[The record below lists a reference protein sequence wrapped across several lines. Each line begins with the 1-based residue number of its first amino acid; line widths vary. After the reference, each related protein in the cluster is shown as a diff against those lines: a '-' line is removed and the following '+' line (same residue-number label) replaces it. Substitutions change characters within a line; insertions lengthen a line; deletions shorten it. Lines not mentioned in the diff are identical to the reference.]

1 VLIMLRGSFDKG
13 YVHGGMYDV
22 CPQPGPS
29 SFTVPLKSLMDYA
42 RYRLSCKVKGLS
54 TRDQPEIVKN
64 EWHKARTDLAMS
76 GWYKLETTLR
86 HSKVELGVKMGQ
98 SSLVLAIPRDNRR
111 SFEDRLKSL

>member
-1 VLIMLRGSFDKG
+1 MLRGSFDKG

-29 SFTVPLKSLMDYA
+29 SFTVPLRVSWIMHGTA
-42 RYRLSCKVKGLS
+42 LSCQVKGLS

-86 HSKVELGVKMGQ
+86 HFKVELGVKMGQ
-98 SSLVLAIPRDNRR
+98 SSL
-111 SFEDRLKSL
+111 